1 MATATWTRDMKLITS
16 VQGTVIL
23 HVSTDEVIPTGGLL
37 IRDLL
42 RVVGDTYQ
50 FAVKP
55 EIQPRVPPNSI
66 PTLVFQSGVLETE
79 KEKFPIS
86 QLVIAGNGGAISA
99 NTTDAADKVL
109 DDYIRCMDTTLRYRF
124 ASAKMRR
131 TYYSNVVMQF
141 DSGIEERISAIG
153 KIETILNRTMT
164 WRASPF
170 KIKRLAFGYGDPIQ
184 PTSMAIENF
193 DNADFVIERRA
204 GEPYPENRY
213 FCGGPTRTD
222 DLIEILELI
231 EREISS

>member
-1 MATATWTRDMKLITS
+1 MKLITS

-23 HVSTDEVIPTGGLL
+23 HVSTDDVIPTGGLL

-50 FAVKP
+50 FSVKP
-55 EIQPRVPPNSI
+55 EIPPGTTPNLI
-66 PTLVFQSGVLETE
+66 PTLLFRSGVLETE

-86 QLVIAGNGGAISA
+86 QLIIAWGGGAISA

-109 DDYIRCMDTTLRYRF
+109 DDYIRCMDTTLCYRF

-131 TYYSNVVMQF
+131 TYYSNVVVQF
-141 DSGIEERISAIG
+141 DSGIEKRISAIG
-153 KIETILNRTMT
+153 KIEAILNRTMT
-164 WRASPF
+164 GRASPF

-204 GEPYPENRY
+204 SEPYSENRY

-222 DLIEILELI
+222 DLIKILELI